1 MRKKV
6 LVLLATVALLGLLIP
21 ACIVQVTPT
30 PVPVA
35 ANWVNKLEVAD
46 LIPQVLQPQP
56 GGGDLRLRWRS
67 YSATGD
73 FVGTSVYAL
82 TGVRPATA
90 LATPAAGIVPA
101 DGLWTFR
108 GTYKPGT
115 SEQRSGQFVCYFR
128 FTYDAARPAT
138 ETFKGEWRILGGTGD
153 FGNLSGQGTSI
164 SPATDTYTFT
174 GQISFGPK

>member
-1 MRKKV
+1 MRKN
-6 LVLLATVALLGLLIP
+6 LLLLANVALLALLMP
-21 ACIVQVTPT
+21 ACVVPAATPT
-30 PVPVA
+30 PVPIA
-35 ANWVNKLEVAD
+35 ANWAMKVEVAD

-67 YSATGD
+67 YSSTGD

-115 SEQRSGQFVCYFR
+115 PEQRSGQFVYYFR
-128 FTYDAARPAT
+128 FTYDAARPAA
-138 ETFKGEWRILGGTGD
+138 ETFKGEWRVLGGTGD
-153 FGNLSGQGTSI
+153 FANLSGQGTSV

-174 GQISFGPK
+174 GEISFGPK